1 MTNKKKERQTEIV
14 MVDKPINLTAIV
26 DVFVRQIQREGLKE
40 NDKRKIR

>member
-26 DVFVRQIQREGLKE
+26 DVFVRQIQREELKQ